1 MKQTLTTLAILICMT
16 TYGQVDIKEIDS
28 SLGKVNNLLYAS
40 KFEVTNKLY
49 NTFIYSLK
57 KAKKE
62 DQLSIAR
69 IDSTKWLSICP
80 NGKLLSYHY
89 HNSRAFEDY
98 PVINISHNAAILFCK
113 WLTDEYN
120 LSRNRKFK
128 KVIFRLP
135 TEKEWIIAAQGGNDT
150 AIFAWKGNNVREK
163 NGKGLSRC
171 NMLRTVVN
179 DTNNTNKIAKS
190 IHISEPVDTYL
201 PNKFGLYN
209 MCGNVAEMLD
219 DMNIVKGGSWLDSVE
234 DIKISSKKSYD
245 GSAMPTIGF
254 RFFAE
259 IIEK

>member
-1 MKQTLTTLAILICMT
+1 MT

-69 IDSTKWLSICP
+69 IDSTKWSSIYPKEKILFC
-80 NGKLLSYHY
+80 HY
-89 HNSRAFEDY
+89 HISPAFINY
-98 PVINISHNAAILFCK
+98 PVVNISHNAAILFCK

-120 LSRNRKFK
+120 LSRKRKFK
-128 KVIFRLP
+128 KVIFLLP
-135 TEKEWIIAAQGGNDT
+135 TEKEWISAAQGGNDT
-150 AIFAWKGNNVREK
+150 AIFTWKGNDVREK
-163 NGKGLSRC
+163 NGKGLYRC
-171 NMLRTVVN
+171 NMRRTVLSN
-179 DTNNTNKIAKS
+179 IEDKNKFLKS
-190 IHISEPVDTYL
+190 IIMTSPVDYYW

-219 DMNIVKGGSWLDSVE
+219 DKNIVKGGSWLDSVE

-254 RFFAE
+254 RYFAE